1 MLEIKN
7 LKIEEKDGWTRR
19 IADIESDFER
29 SDKENIIQVDVEN
42 VAMLTIDVYNRGL
55 FLSSYMSMYYH
66 TD

>member
-29 SDKENIIQVDVEN
+29 SDKENII
-42 VAMLTIDVYNRGL
+42 
-55 FLSSYMSMYYH
+55 
-66 TD
+66 